1 MKCGIEGESGMKKWW
16 ILTKAL
22 VKGSDVFGL
31 EMRESKKGKKLTL
44 FSRGLDRTKKILLG
58 MVIFAYM
65 VFAFGI
71 NGYYVAKQ
79 LLAMGFDAGNPAADP
94 ALLAAF
100 QASLTQLYLPGFF
113 MLLGMGF
120 FYAAGI
126 FFFAEDLDTLLA
138 LPLKPSTIVAA
149 KLANLYIFSLVIP
162 LALTL
167 PATVI
172 LGYMLGMS
180 PIYYLYAFLTLIFG
194 AVIPMCLDAILI
206 LLMMRTAVFAK
217 SKDRFMI
224 VTQVLMFIGIFAF
237 VLSNMESFN
246 MDTELPTTGPV
257 AFQYVVP
264 MLNRAIEAISLP
276 QNASSILKIMSL
288 IAVALGLVILL
299 VLLSSRLYLRAARE
313 SRATGHA
320 HKPMTTKEWHSLR
333 QTGKDLPNMVSREFK
348 MLYRSPTF
356 LMNILAFP
364 VIMIISVFGTMAFSF
379 LQKGQ
384 DLSSLKARMT
394 IVFASESKETVL
406 PIIFMVAL
414 GVTAFLS
421 STNTCMPT
429 AISREGRGADMLKSW
444 PLRISTVFL
453 AKLFVGGII
462 SLLAWLPLV
471 IAVFVVLPF
480 SIYFQPALLI
490 IFVFL
495 PLTVNNLAF
504 IIDLN
509 KPFLEWNSEQQVA
522 KQNMNIFKSMLMS
535 LVVGGLLVGAVL
547 LAKKL
552 GGDLIAVLAVI
563 SGGNILLFVA
573 SILLL
578 NTVGKK
584 YYLERVS

>member
-1 MKCGIEGESGMKKWW
+1 
-16 ILTKAL
+16 
-22 VKGSDVFGL
+22 
-31 EMRESKKGKKLTL
+31 
-44 FSRGLDRTKKILLG
+44 
-58 MVIFAYM
+58 
-65 VFAFGI
+65 
-71 NGYYVAKQ
+71 
-79 LLAMGFDAGNPAADP
+79 
-94 ALLAAF
+94 
-100 QASLTQLYLPGFF
+100 
-113 MLLGMGF
+113 
-120 FYAAGI
+120 
-126 FFFAEDLDTLLA
+126 
-138 LPLKPSTIVAA
+138 
-149 KLANLYIFSLVIP
+149 
-162 LALTL
+162 
-167 PATVI
+167 
-172 LGYMLGMS
+172 
-180 PIYYLYAFLTLIFG
+180 
-194 AVIPMCLDAILI
+194 
-206 LLMMRTAVFAK
+206 
-217 SKDRFMI
+217 
-224 VTQVLMFIGIFAF
+224 
-237 VLSNMESFN
+237 
-246 MDTELPTTGPV
+246 
-257 AFQYVVP
+257 
-264 MLNRAIEAISLP
+264 
-276 QNASSILKIMSL
+276 
-288 IAVALGLVILL
+288 
-299 VLLSSRLYLRAARE
+299 
-313 SRATGHA
+313 
-320 HKPMTTKEWHSLR
+320 
-333 QTGKDLPNMVSREFK
+333 
-348 MLYRSPTF
+348 
-356 LMNILAFP
+356 
-364 VIMIISVFGTMAFSF
+364 
-379 LQKGQ
+379 
-384 DLSSLKARMT
+384 
-394 IVFASESKETVL
+394 
-406 PIIFMVAL
+406 MVAL